1 MGGRVRRADTP
12 AVARPAAFA
21 TASTAAL
28 ALALAVLL
36 GACGG
41 GEAPPPASAGRAPLA
56 APVTCAPADQRD
68 WLHTYMRDQYYWP
81 DHLATPNAKAGGMDG
96 FFRSMLYQPVDRF
109 SYTQTATE
117 FNQFYSEGTRTG
129 YGYTLV
135 WADAEQTAFRVRSTE
150 PLSPVGLAGLSRG
163 DLVLQI
169 DGYTPYEILAGA
181 LPRVTTEG
189 VPRSFVV
196 VDAAT
201 GRLRRFSVNSA
212 NFALTPVPVASVIEL
227 ATAQGRKKVAYMA
240 YHEFIIASET
250 GLDRGFSHFIRS
262 GATELVL
269 DLRYNG
275 GGSVIFAR
283 ALASMIGGRR
293 LDGKTFV
300 DLRFNAN
307 HASWNVD
314 IPFTTNVGILPGPV
328 LEGLQRV
335 VVITSAAT
343 ASASELVINALQP
356 FMPVVLVGE
365 TSYGKPYGFAP
376 KEACGTVYSAVAF
389 ESFNAVGA
397 GGFTAGFAPTC
408 EAEDDLAHALGDP
421 AEKRLATALYYLVNG
436 VCPARPPVRNAGLA
450 RAKGPGGGDQTVFG
464 EVAPAQMVLD

>member
-1 MGGRVRRADTP
+1 M
-12 AVARPAAFA
+12 ARLPAAFSA
-21 TASTAAL
+21 AQAAL
-28 ALALAVLL
+28 LAALLAVLL
-36 GACGG
+36 VACGG
-41 GEAPPPASAGRAPLA
+41 GSDGVAPAVASRAPLA
-56 APVTCAPADQRD
+56 APATCAPADQRD
-68 WLHTYMRDQYYWP
+68 WLYAYMQDQYYWP
-81 DHLATPNAKAGGMDG
+81 ANLATPNAKAEGMDG

-135 WADAEQTAFRVRSTE
+135 WADAGQTAFRVRATE
-150 PLSPVGLAGLSRG
+150 PLSPVGLAGLARG

-169 DGYTPYEILAGA
+169 DGYTPHEILAGA

-196 VDAAT
+196 VEAAT

-227 ATAQGRKKVAYMA
+227 ATAQGPKKVAYMA

-275 GGSVIFAR
+275 GGSVVFAR

-293 LDGKTFV
+293 LDGKTFA
-300 DLRFNAN
+300 DLRFNAA
-307 HASWNVD
+307 HPGRNVD

-335 VVITSAAT
+335 VIITSPAT

-365 TSYGKPYGFAP
+365 TSFGKPYGFAP
-376 KEACGTVYSAVAF
+376 REACGTVYSAVAF
-389 ESFNAVGA
+389 ESFNAVGT

-421 AEKRLATALYYLVNG
+421 DETRLATALYYLAYG
-436 VCPARPPVRNAGLA
+436 TCPQRPPGQGAGLA
-450 RAKGPGGGDQTVFG
+450 RAKDGGGAAQAVFG
-464 EVAPAQMVLD
+464 EVAPAQMLLD